1 MLLQKNRSRAMAEP
15 TMQAIEATGIVTS
28 QGDIQLDQPLSN
40 GKAQRVRV
48 IILLTE
54 SDSDIGE
61 QTWRQAAATNP
72 AFTFLHDAE
81 ENIYTLSN
89 GKPTSD
95 EG

>member
-1 MLLQKNRSRAMAEP
+1 
-15 TMQAIEATGIVTS
+15 MQAIEATGIVTS

-40 GKAQRVRV
+40 AKAQRVRV

-54 SDSDIGE
+54 SDSDIDE

-72 AFTFLHDAE
+72 AFAFLHDAE
-81 ENIYTLSN
+81 EDIYTLSD
-89 GKPTSD
+89 GKPANY